1 MNENIQNPR
10 FLTKNWKYITWKH
23 YKKSALKS
31 MRDCYFKTVAVVV
44 LIKLT
49 LSFMIKLPQ
58 GIWFSVNF
66 MMTNQFWNAQS
77 SQLPSNLS
85 SPFFSY
91 LGIRNADITPSP
103 VNHVTLRHTLKLG
116 IVIGKSYEAKAFG
129 LTSSGVNFYLQ
140 LRKSKHLIHDPTNS

>member
-49 LSFMIKLPQ
+49 LSFMIELPV
-58 GIWFSVNF
+58 FSVNF
-66 MMTNQFWNAQS
+66 MMINQFWNAQS
-77 SQLPSNLS
+77 SQLCSNLS
-85 SPFFSY
+85 FPFFSY

-116 IVIGKSYEAKAFG
+116 IIIGKSYEAKAFG
-129 LTSSGVNFYLQ
+129 LTSSGVNFYLK
-140 LRKSKHLIHDPTNS
+140 LRKLKHLIYDPTNS